1 MAVAWASSSWFAIR
15 GRGRT
20 RTWTTAE
27 RGRGQAAVRRRLRG
41 DYADDDLP
49 KARARLR
56 QHNTRSVKLGESS
69 IAMEASL
76 LTGVIM
82 STRAL
87 EDLDDL
93 GYRIGRWFA
102 VRIERR
108 EACAVPGTRM
118 LEGIDDRQR
127 LLAARHIC
135 RLLAGRLFLTPD
147 PEQVVVDL
155 EREPEVP
162 AERSV
167 ATDDVFVVRRQER
180 PGLDRGGDERRRLA
194 ADHVEVQLD
203 GPHLV
208 RLARCDVDVL
218 ALAQRDARRVVQAHE
233 TEDLVVAEAHV
244 GQPMQGDAAQA
255 EQHVPGVDCLRDS
268 VQAPER
274 GSMPSLPVAILD
286 VVVHEAEV
294 VAELD
299 GRRTGQRSAVVTGDR
314 GVGQEAQERPHPL
327 ARQAVGA
334 IKAKV
339 VAALLVD
346 ADRRGV
352 SVADE
357 AEDLRFGVRD
367 ELGEVELRG
376 SGGHRGGSVALPD
389 QTCEV
394 QVACCAG
401 DLSARCRPD
410 SVVLPSESCPL
421 HVAMPPMPSSCRGS
435 TTARRIGS

>member
-41 DYADDDLP
+41 DYADDDLL

-108 EACAVPGTRM
+108 EACPVPGTRM
-118 LEGIDDRQR
+118 LEGVDDGQR

-244 GQPMQGDAAQA
+244 GQPMQCDAAQA
-255 EQHVPGVDCLRDS
+255 EQHVPG
-268 VQAPER
+268 
-274 GSMPSLPVAILD
+274 

-401 DLSARCRPD
+401 D
-410 SVVLPSESCPL
+410 
-421 HVAMPPMPSSCRGS
+421 
-435 TTARRIGS
+435 